1 MGVVTNLFLPKTFIA
16 HFLRRSCMKRLFLVF
31 GICCLFWSP
40 AFSSPT
46 GTVTMKYLGHS
57 AAPYKTVSFYADSDG
72 SYPPYEV
79 SYDNNVIAGY
89 YKHDISTA
97 TGAGVYVPDPLM
109 GFCIDLT
116 QNPAANYATFDVVSL
131 TEAPDPTFIGSTI
144 TITKADLLRELWGRH
159 YDVSMTNQQAAEF
172 QLAVWELVFE
182 TSGVYDIS
190 IGSVKSNH
198 YNGGTNT
205 LLSSLDGTGPMANLV
220 ALSHPDY
227 QDMLAQVPCP
237 GAVMLCSFGMVMVS
251 WLRVR
256 RRI

>member
-1 MGVVTNLFLPKTFIA
+1 MGAVTNLFLPKIFIA
-16 HFLRRSCMKRLFLVF
+16 HFLRRSGMKRLFFAF
-31 GICCLFWSP
+31 GIYCLFLSP

-46 GTVTMKYLGHS
+46 GTVTMKYLGYS
-57 AAPYKTVSFYADSDG
+57 AAPYKTVSFYADADG

-79 SYDNNVIAGY
+79 SYDSDVIAGY

-97 TGAGVYVPDPLM
+97 TDAGIYVSDPLM
-109 GFCIDLT
+109 GFCIDLS
-116 QNPAANYATFDVVSL
+116 QSPAANYATFDVVPL

-144 TITKADLLRELWGRH
+144 TVDKADLLRELWGRH
-159 YDVSMTNQQAAEF
+159 YSTSMTDQQAAEF
-172 QLAVWELVFE
+172 QLAVWELIFE

-190 IGSVKSNH
+190 SGSVKSNH
-198 YNGGTNT
+198 YISGTNA
-205 LLSSLDGTGPMANLV
+205 LLCGLDGTGPMANLV
-220 ALSHPDY
+220 VLSHPDY

-237 GAVMLCSFGMVMVS
+237 GAVMLCSIGMVMVS